1 MKHPLFPCSTLPLLL
16 ALLVLSL
23 GSVPEARA
31 AVAISAKQWDIIAD
45 KMVRE
50 ENPPR
55 LVAEGNVVLEKKEPE
70 QAAASSGKAAG
81 EVAVSSRPGI
91 AGEQPPTATVPMKTV
106 TTIHADRVAYDP
118 TRGSLE
124 ISGNVHLDIG
134 PDQLAAESGVIDLQ
148 RSTGSFKQATVI
160 RQDKELHFEGVL
172 IEKTGE
178 LTYHIE
184 DGWVVTCK
192 LQPGEVPPWSFA
204 AADTELTDGGYAF
217 LKHAT
222 FRIKGFPV
230 LYSPVML
237 LPAKR
242 KRQTGLLFPEFF
254 FSDRDGFGLETPLFV
269 NLSPST
275 DLTFY
280 PRYFANRGF
289 MGGVEFRYA
298 SDEESKGMITAH
310 YLDDALSDPSEV
322 DYYADGNFTH
332 TNAERYWVRGKADQ
346 DIGSW
351 TTRLDVDVVSD
362 SDYLREFNSGSTS
375 FEVSN
380 DRFRKVFGRGFTDE
394 DNNLR
399 DNSFA
404 ALRSYDNGSS
414 LLAELTGVNDVS
426 ETDYDANNPSPAW
439 RLPSLTYAGLMPVGA
454 SAGPDFSWETNATSF
469 WRNEGVT
476 AQRLDL
482 MPTLTSGIPL
492 SRYLESN
499 ISAGVRNTSYLIDD
513 NGASE
518 WQDVNSKNRFLYN
531 LDTEIGTTLMRDFSV
546 GFGDVSGL
554 NHTLRPFV
562 SYEYMEIPDE
572 ETLPIFDPIDE
583 LENENAV
590 YLGVNNFFAISG
602 ERNGR
607 AFERDYL
614 YFKVKQGYDLR
625 STESDT
631 PLTPMVAE
639 TGWYPFERTRI
650 KYLTKLDVYGDGLFY
665 HSIDGDYMD
674 SAGDRFSL
682 DYRYNEETD
691 TNSIKGSLWYLLPY
705 NLAAGYS
712 LERSI
717 EDEETIE
724 EVVRLRYMQPCW
736 SVELS
741 SHSES
746 GDQAFMVTFR
756 LANIGSPFGMDIG
769 GGN

>member
-1 MKHPLFPCSTLPLLL
+1 MKHILFPSSTLPLLL
-16 ALLVLSL
+16 ALALFCPWAAAPA
-23 GSVPEARA
+23 GA

-55 LVAEGNVVLEKKEPE
+55 LVAQGNVVLEKKEP
-70 QAAASSGKAAG
+70 APPAATGGAAIAAPVVPRPGAASQ
-81 EVAVSSRPGI
+81 E
-91 AGEQPPTATVPMKTV
+91 EPPQSTVPLKTV
-106 TTIHADRVAYDP
+106 TTIRADRVAYDLN
-118 TRGSLE
+118 RGSLE
-124 ISGNVHLDIG
+124 ISGNVLLDIG
-134 PDQLAAESGVIDLQ
+134 PDHLAAESGVIDLEQ
-148 RSTGSFKQATVI
+148 STGSFKQATVI
-160 RQDKELHFEGVL
+160 RQEKDLHFEGVL

-230 LYSPVML
+230 LYTPVML

-254 FSDRDGFGLETPLFV
+254 FSNRDGFGLETPLFV
-269 NLSPST
+269 NLSPSA

-298 SDEESKGMITAH
+298 SDEESKGMIAAH
-310 YLDDALSDPSEV
+310 YLDDSLSDPSEV

-332 TNAERYWVRGKADQ
+332 TNAERYWIRGKADQ
-346 DIGSW
+346 DIGEW

-375 FEVSN
+375 FESSN
-380 DRFRKVFGRGFTDE
+380 ERFRKVFGRGFTDE
-394 DNNLR
+394 DNRLR
-399 DNSFA
+399 ENSFA
-404 ALRSYDNGSS
+404 ALRSYDNGTS
-414 LLAELTGVNDVS
+414 LLAEISGAYDVS
-426 ETDYDANNPSPAW
+426 ETDYDADNPSPAW
-439 RLPSLTYAGLMPVGA
+439 KLPSLSYDGLLPVGS
-454 SAGPDFSWETNATSF
+454 SAGPDFVWNTNYTSF
-469 WRNEGVT
+469 WRDEGVT
-476 AQRLDL
+476 AQRIDL
-482 MPTLTSGIPL
+482 KPSLSTGIPL

-499 ISAGVRNTSYLIDD
+499 FSAGVRNTSYLIDD

-518 WQDVNSKNRFLYN
+518 WQDVTSKNRFLYT
-531 LDTEIGTTLMRDFSV
+531 LDSEVGTTLMRDFSV
-546 GFGDVSGL
+546 DFDEVSGL
-554 NHTLRPFV
+554 SHTLRPFV
-562 SYEYMEIPDE
+562 AYEYTGIPDE
-572 ETLPIFDPIDE
+572 KVLPIFDPIDD
-583 LENENAV
+583 LEEENAV

-607 AFERDYL
+607 TFERDYL

-631 PLTPMVAE
+631 PLTPVEAE
-639 TGWYPFERTRI
+639 TGWYPFERARI
-650 KYLTKLDVYGDGLFY
+650 KYLTKIDVYGDGMFY

-682 DYRYNEETD
+682 DYRFNEETE
-691 TNSIKGSLWYLLPY
+691 TNSIKGSVWYLLPY

-717 EDEETIE
+717 EDKETIE
-724 EVVRLRYMQPCW
+724 EVVRLRWTQPCW

-746 GDQAFMVTFR
+746 GDNAYMITFR
-756 LANIGSPFGMDIG
+756 LANIGSPFGAEF

>member
-1 MKHPLFPCSTLPLLL
+1 MKHPLFPSSTLPLLL
-16 ALLVLSL
+16 ALALFCPWTAAPA
-23 GSVPEARA
+23 GA

-55 LVAEGNVVLEKKEPE
+55 LVAQGNVVLEKKEPT
-70 QAAASSGKAAG
+70 QPANAGGAATAVPVVPRPGAASQ
-81 EVAVSSRPGI
+81 E
-91 AGEQPPTATVPMKTV
+91 EPPQSTVPLKTV
-106 TTIHADRVAYDP
+106 TTIRADRVAYDL
-118 TRGSLE
+118 THGSLE
-124 ISGNVHLDIG
+124 ISGNVLLDIG
-134 PDQLAAESGVIDLQ
+134 PDHLAAESGVIDLEQ
-148 RSTGSFKQATVI
+148 STGSFKHATVI
-160 RQDKELHFEGVL
+160 RQDKDLHFEGVL

-242 KRQTGLLFPEFF
+242 KRQTGLLFPEFY

-269 NLSPST
+269 NLSPSA
-275 DLTFY
+275 DLTLY

-289 MGGVEFRYA
+289 MGGVEFRYV
-298 SDEESKGMITAH
+298 SDEKSKGMIAAH
-310 YLDDALSDPSEV
+310 YLEDSLSDPSEV

-332 TNAERYWVRGKADQ
+332 TNAERYWIRGKADQ
-346 DIGSW
+346 DIGEW
-351 TTRLDVDVVSD
+351 TTRLDVDIVSD

-375 FEVSN
+375 YESSN
-380 DRFRKVFGRGFTDE
+380 ERFRKVFGRGFTDE
-394 DNNLR
+394 DNRLR
-399 DNSFA
+399 ENSFA
-404 ALRSYDNGSS
+404 ALRSYDNGTS
-414 LLAELTGVNDVS
+414 LLAEISGAVDVS
-426 ETDYDANNPSPAW
+426 EADYDADNPSPAW
-439 RLPSLTYAGLMPVGA
+439 KLPSLSYNGLLPVGS
-454 SAGPDFSWETNATSF
+454 SAGPDFVWNTNYTSF
-469 WRNEGVT
+469 WRDEGVT
-476 AQRLDL
+476 AQRIDL
-482 MPTLTSGIPL
+482 MPSLSTGIPL

-499 ISAGVRNTSYLIDD
+499 FSAGVRNTSYLIDD

-531 LDTEIGTTLMRDFSV
+531 LNSEVGTTLMRDFSLD
-546 GFGDVSGL
+546 FDEVSGL

-562 SYEYMEIPDE
+562 AYEYTGIPDE
-572 ETLPIFDPIDE
+572 KTLPIFDPLDE
-583 LENENAV
+583 LEEENAV

-631 PLTPMVAE
+631 PLTPVAAE
-639 TGWYPFERTRI
+639 TGWYPFERARI
-650 KYLTKLDVYGDGLFY
+650 KYLTKIDVYGDGMFY
-665 HSIDGDYMD
+665 HSIDGDYTD
-674 SAGDRFSL
+674 NAGDRFSL
-682 DYRYNEETD
+682 DYRFNEETD
-691 TNSIKGSLWYLLPY
+691 TNSIKGSLWYRLPY

-717 EDEETIE
+717 EDKETIE
-724 EVVRLRYMQPCW
+724 EVVRLRWTQPCW

-746 GDQAFMVTFR
+746 GDNAYMVTFR
-756 LANIGSPFGMDIG
+756 LANIGSPFGAEF

>member
-1 MKHPLFPCSTLPLLL
+1 MKPSLFPSSTLPLLL
-16 ALLVLSL
+16 TLALLC
-23 GSVPEARA
+23 PWTAAPADA

-45 KMVRE
+45 KMIRE

-55 LVAEGNVVLEKKEPE
+55 LVAQGNVVLEKKEPA
-70 QAAASSGKAAG
+70 QPTAAAGRVTAPPVVPRPD
-81 EVAVSSRPGI
+81 VASQEEPS
-91 AGEQPPTATVPMKTV
+91 QSTVPLKTV
-106 TTIHADRVAYDP
+106 TTIRADRVAYDL
-118 TRGSLE
+118 THGSLE
-124 ISGNVHLDIG
+124 ISGNVLLDIG
-134 PDQLAAESGVIDLQ
+134 PDHLAAESGVIDLEQ
-148 RSTGSFKQATVI
+148 STGSFKQATVI
-160 RQDKELHFEGVL
+160 RQDMDLHFEGVL

-204 AADTELTDGGYAF
+204 AADTQLTDGGYAF

-269 NLSPST
+269 NLSPSA

-289 MGGVEFRYA
+289 MGGVEFRYV
-298 SDEESKGMITAH
+298 SDDKSKGMITAH
-310 YLDDALSDPSEV
+310 YLDDTLSDPSETE
-322 DYYADGNFTH
+322 YYADGNFTH
-332 TNAERYWVRGKADQ
+332 TNAERYWIRGKADQ
-346 DIGSW
+346 DIGEW
-351 TTRLDVDVVSD
+351 TTRLDVDIVSD

-375 FEVSN
+375 FESSN
-380 DRFRKVFGRGFTDE
+380 ERFRKVFGRGFTDE

-399 DNSFA
+399 ENSFA
-404 ALRSYDNGSS
+404 ALRSYDNGTS
-414 LLAELTGVNDVS
+414 LLAEISGADDVS
-426 ETDYDANNPSPAW
+426 ETDYDADNPSPAW
-439 RLPSLTYAGLMPVGA
+439 KLPSLSYDGLLPVGS
-454 SAGPDFSWETNATSF
+454 SAGPDFAWNTNYTSF
-469 WRNEGVT
+469 WREEGVT
-476 AQRLDL
+476 AQRVDL
-482 MPTLTSGIPL
+482 MPSLTTGIPL

-499 ISAGVRNTSYLIDD
+499 FSAGVRNTAYLIDD

-518 WQDVNSKNRFLYN
+518 WQDVNSKNRFLYTLN
-531 LDTEIGTTLMRDFSV
+531 SEVGTTLMRDFSLNFDEIS
-546 GFGDVSGL
+546 GFG
-554 NHTLRPFV
+554 HTLRPFV
-562 SYEYMEIPDE
+562 AYEYTDIPDE
-572 ETLPIFDPIDE
+572 KVLPIFDPIDE
-583 LENENAV
+583 LEEENAV

-614 YFKVKQGYDLR
+614 YFKVKQGYDFR

-631 PLTPMVAE
+631 PLTPVVAE
-639 TGWYPFERTRI
+639 TGWYPVERARI
-650 KYLTKLDVYGDGLFY
+650 KYLTKVDVYGDGMFY

-682 DYRYNEETD
+682 DYRFNEETD
-691 TNSIKGSLWYLLPY
+691 TDSIKGSVWYLLPY

-717 EDEETIE
+717 EDKKTIE
-724 EVVRLRYMQPCW
+724 EVVRLRWTQPCW

-746 GDQAFMVTFR
+746 GDNAYMITFR
-756 LANIGSPFGMDIG
+756 LANIGSPFGAEF